1 VGGGKLLKYIEEAG
15 KYVELTGFRNVDIKD
30 AEEFVKNAR
39 LEKPQDVWVQFFD
52 ADLVA
57 TWQHLYFAVLNAL
70 LAFRNR
76 SNISKSVAMET
87 VLYASAQR
95 QISKALPL
103 IGVKSGSG
111 NMAVVILGKSSDSVG
126 AFLSAVSKRVGRIPD
141 ERVLAVS
148 GEKAIIIRRAF
159 GVTELELKTVMGKS
173 DGGEA
178 LVNLVIERMALL
190 STQL

>member
-39 LEKPQDVWVQFFD
+39 REKPQDVWVQFFD